1 MTTIGLI
8 DLVSFIVLATAVVGI
23 VLNWKRG
30 MPRDSMLLLLGIA
43 IASLLHSTSN
53 VLEWSGVTTVLDHYE
68 DYLQTIEPILWFFFV
83 YSFLQAKKTDD
94 LRESEER
101 YRALYEDLPDAVFLA
116 DGNSG
121 VIIGANQAAVRLLAR
136 PLNEIVGLH
145 QTDIHPTDVSDVSRE
160 IFRIQRLESEETGH
174 AEAMTHFI
182 VRSDG
187 EHVPVEISGRLVSL
201 SGRPVMQG
209 VFRNISASQKAA
221 ELLRREKEQAQ
232 KYLDVAGVAF
242 VALNREGRIT
252 MINQR
257 GLEIL
262 EYKSESDLLD
272 KDWFETCIPKPLRDQ
287 IRGVYKQVMAG
298 GKGPS
303 GSSENI
309 VLTRS
314 GKQRIIAWNDIVL
327 QDEAG
332 TIIGT
337 LSSGEDITEHRRA
350 EQERMEMESQLRQT
364 QKLESI
370 GTLAS
375 GVAHEVNNPLT
386 GIINYAQ
393 LIHDRID
400 DTKLRNYAQGIVEEG
415 NRVANIVKSLL
426 SFSRQEGEHR
436 SPASMSDII
445 DSTLSL
451 ISSALSNDQIQ
462 LTVEIAPDLPLL
474 QCRSQQ
480 IQQVLLNLLT
490 NARDALNDRYPEF
503 DENKTLRISVS
514 LAEREEGSWIRTIVE
529 DHGSG
534 IPADIIERIFDPFFS
549 TKPRERGTGL
559 GLSISYG
566 LVRDHHGRLVVESK
580 PNVYTRSIMDLPVE
594 NGRSLGDLIAS

>member
-1 MTTIGLI
+1 MTAIGLI
-8 DLVSFIVLATAVVGI
+8 DLVSFIALATAVVGI
-23 VLNWKRG
+23 VLNWRRG

-43 IASLLHSTSN
+43 IVSLLHSTSN
-53 VLEWSGVTTVLDHYE
+53 VLEWSGITTVLDHYE
-68 DYLQTIEPILWFFFV
+68 DYLQTIEPILWFFLV
-83 YSFLQAKKTDD
+83 YSFLRVKETDD

-116 DGNSG
+116 DGDSG
-121 VIIGANQAAVRLLAR
+121 IIIGANQAAERLLAR

-160 IFRIQRLESEETGH
+160 IFRTQRLESEETSH
-174 AEAMTHFI
+174 AEAVTHFI

-187 EHVPVEISGRLVSL
+187 EHVPVEISVRLVSL

-209 VFRNISASQKAA
+209 VFRNISARQKAA

-298 GKGPS
+298 RKERLESP
-303 GSSENI
+303 ENL

-332 TIIGT
+332 TITGT

-400 DTKLRNYAQGIVEEG
+400 DAKLRNYAQGIIEEG
-415 NRVANIVKSLL
+415 TRVANIVKSLL
-426 SFSRQEGEHR
+426 SFSRQESERH
-436 SPASMSDII
+436 SPASMSDLI

-451 ISSALSNDQIQ
+451 ISSVLSKDQIQ

-503 DENKTLRISVS
+503 DENKALRISVG

-549 TKPRERGTGL
+549 TKPKERGTGL

-566 LVRDHHGRLVVESK
+566 LVRDHDGQLLVESK
-580 PNVYTRSIMDLPVE
+580 PNTYTRFTMDLPLE
-594 NGRSLGDLIAS
+594 NG